1 MSTPTGVSYTA
12 QLDGKD
18 YPVKG
23 SYTFTSVSLKRVGDR
38 TIEETDKRDGKV
50 VFVLKMT
57 VEPDGKKMTVVSTN
71 KQTSRTSTY
80 VAEKQ

>member
-12 QLDGKD
+12 KLDGKD

-23 SYTFTSVSLKRVGDR
+23 SYTFNSVSLKRVDDR
-38 TIEETDKRDGKV
+38 TIEETDKRDGKIV
-50 VFVLKMT
+50 GIYKMSIA
-57 VEPDGKKMTVVSTN
+57 PDGKKMTVVA
-71 KQTSRTSTY
+71 TSKVTGRTSTY